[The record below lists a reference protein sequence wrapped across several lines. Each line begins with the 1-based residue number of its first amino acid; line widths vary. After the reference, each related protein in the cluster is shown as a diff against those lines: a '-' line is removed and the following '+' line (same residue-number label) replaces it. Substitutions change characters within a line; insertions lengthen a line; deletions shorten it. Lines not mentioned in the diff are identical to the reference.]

1 MIGCRYIYR
10 ADCIWKISHAVY
22 LLPKPID
29 YFQGYVHCPNL
40 SLNRRMGGSKH
51 ALNATDHS
59 KKRRMEKS
67 FWRPVS
73 TRSNSGE
80 GCSEKDAKT
89 FQVIDC
95 NDKSDDGFQ
104 FKVEHLNTSS
114 CNVDILNSTAD
125 TGPITEQAELLTLT
139 SVAVQSNDQSE
150 ALEEA
155 SAISGNMVD
164 NLSQSQRN
172 VSELK
177 SFESIYKEE
186 FREVGVRELDIAV
199 RKDNDAEK
207 YSTSIE
213 VDASLVRFIKGKG
226 GSKQKEF
233 ETETGVRIIFP
244 SWKGKGAIVIEGTSI
259 ENVTKASDKI
269 KVVLEEAIKSPQLDY
284 SHFISLP
291 LAIHPELVEKLID
304 FQNSILGNPEPSQ
317 DVNLDSDSSE
327 DSSDDREDKNIK
339 NNQLDEGLTFSVNL
353 KVQKDDEHVKVEID
367 DAVGKNVAIKTRSS
381 ILSDTP
387 ANLGIDRSI
396 FTKPKTFHLTVL
408 MLKLWNKERLAAAT
422 EVLQSVSSKVKDA
435 LEGRPV
441 FVRLKGLECMKG
453 SPAKA
458 RVLYAS
464 VEEVGGE
471 DRLLRAC
478 ETIIEAYVDAG
489 LILERDAQHRLK
501 LHATLMNARHRK
513 RKKRTRRYDSFDA
526 RDIYKQYGSVEWGE
540 YLIHEAHLSQRF
552 AFDDNGYYHCC
563 TSVPFPQSMQTE

>member
-1 MIGCRYIYR
+1 MPDGRRRTMAASGDGCDGDLGSNRTPGDGCDGDMGSGKSWPTAPALALA
-10 ADCIWKISHAVY
+10 ADDRVQV
-22 LLPKPID
+22 LL
-29 YFQGYVHCPNL
+29 QGYIHCPNL

-59 KKRRMEKS
+59 KKRRMETS

-104 FKVEHLNTSS
+104 FK
-114 CNVDILNSTAD
+114 
-125 TGPITEQAELLTLT
+125 
-139 SVAVQSNDQSE
+139 SE
-150 ALEEA
+150 ALEET
-155 SAISGNMVD
+155 SAVSGNMVD
-164 NLSQSQRN
+164 NLSQGQHN

-177 SFESIYKEE
+177 SFETIYKEE
-186 FREVGVRELDIAV
+186 FREVGVYELDIDV
-199 RKDNDAEK
+199 RKDNHAEK

-226 GSKQKEF
+226 GSKQKEI
-233 ETETGVRIIFP
+233 EAESGVRIIFP
-244 SWKGKGAIVIEGTSI
+244 SRKGEGAIVIEGTSI
-259 ENVTKASDKI
+259 ENVTEASDKI

-291 LAIHPELVEKLID
+291 LAIYPRLVEKLID

-317 DVNLDSDSSE
+317 DVNQNSDSSE

-339 NNQLDEGLTFSVNL
+339 NNQLDEGLTLSVNL

-396 FTKPKTFHLTVL
+396 FIKPKTFHLTVL

-453 SPAKA
+453 TQAKA
-458 RVLYAS
+458 RVLYAP

-489 LILERDAQHRLK
+489 LVLERDAQHRLE

-513 RKKRTRRYDSFDA
+513 RKKRTRRYESFDA

-540 YLIHEAHLSQRF
+540 YLIHEAHLSQR
-552 AFDDNGYYHCC
+552 DVK
-563 TSVPFPQSMQTE
+563 T

>member
-1 MIGCRYIYR
+1 MIGCRYFYR
-10 ADCIWKISHAVY
+10 ADCIWKFSNAVY

-29 YFQGYVHCPNL
+29 YFQGYIHCPNL

-59 KKRRMEKS
+59 KKRRMETS

-104 FKVEHLNTSS
+104 FK
-114 CNVDILNSTAD
+114 
-125 TGPITEQAELLTLT
+125 
-139 SVAVQSNDQSE
+139 SE
-150 ALEEA
+150 ALEET
-155 SAISGNMVD
+155 SAVSGNMVD
-164 NLSQSQRN
+164 NLSQSQHN

-177 SFESIYKEE
+177 SFETIYKEE
-186 FREVGVRELDIAV
+186 FREVGVYELDIDV
-199 RKDNDAEK
+199 RKDNHAEK

-226 GSKQKEF
+226 GSKQKEI
-233 ETETGVRIIFP
+233 EAETGVRIIFP
-244 SWKGKGAIVIEGTSI
+244 SWKGEGAIVIEGTSI
-259 ENVTKASDKI
+259 ENVTEASDKI

-291 LAIHPELVEKLID
+291 LAIHPRLVEKLID

-317 DVNLDSDSSE
+317 DVNQNSDSSE

-339 NNQLDEGLTFSVNL
+339 NNQLDEGLTLSVNL

-396 FTKPKTFHLTVL
+396 FIKPKTFHLTVL

-453 SPAKA
+453 SQAKA
-458 RVLYAS
+458 RVLYAP

-471 DRLLRAC
+471 DRLLHAC

-489 LILERDAQHRLK
+489 LVLERDAQHRLE

-513 RKKRTRRYDSFDA
+513 RKKRTRRYESFDA

-540 YLIHEAHLSQRF
+540 YLIHEAHLSQR
-552 AFDDNGYYHCC
+552 DVK
-563 TSVPFPQSMQTE
+563 T